1 MLLYLIDVISVSV
14 NMYPIKTT
22 GAQARQG
29 QMNECARNIHQLT
42 TAQKDKKRQLADSA
56 NKN

>member
-1 MLLYLIDVISVSV
+1 MLLYLTDVISVSV

-42 TAQKDKKRQLADSA
+42 TAQK
-56 NKN
+56 N

>member
-1 MLLYLIDVISVSV
+1 
-14 NMYPIKTT
+14 MYPIKTT

-42 TAQKDKKRQLADSA
+42 TAQKDKRRRLADSA